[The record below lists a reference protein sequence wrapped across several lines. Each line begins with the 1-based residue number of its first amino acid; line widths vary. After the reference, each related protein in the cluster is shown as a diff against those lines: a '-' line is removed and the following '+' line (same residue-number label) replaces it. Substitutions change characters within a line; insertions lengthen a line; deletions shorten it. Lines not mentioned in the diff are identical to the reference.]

1 MELAFTFCLAG
12 FSMSKHVHVRGNYSV
27 VRSTAW
33 SGAVER
39 ERTGLTPDRVL
50 SAPGARF
57 SDLAGPGNGEGVQR
71 RNQGGQGGGLRSQ
84 PRQRDQLCGA
94 APWVK
99 KWMALVILHTDH

>member
-1 MELAFTFCLAG
+1 MVG
-12 FSMSKHVHVRGNYSV
+12 SYSV

-57 SDLAGPGNGEGVQR
+57 SRGPVMARACNERKEVEIEI
-71 RNQGGQGGGLRSQ
+71 STEST
-84 PRQRDQLCGA
+84 RDQLCGA